1 MDKIDQAILHTMQDG
16 IPILKEPFAEVAKK
30 IGISHDEVI
39 ARLRRLI
46 SDGVIRRFGVSVNQR
61 KVGIAANA
69 LVVWKVPQNR
79 VEEVGK
85 AMSSYSEITHCY
97 ERQTIPEKW
106 KYNVFTVIH
115 GYDHESCKQIIKK
128 LSRAIGL
135 KEYLVLFSVRQFKR
149 TSVATLNHSYS

>member
-1 MDKIDQAILHTMQDG
+1 MDKINQAILYTMQDG
-16 IPILKEPFAEVAKK
+16 IPILKEPFVEVARK
-30 IGISHDEVI
+30 IGISQDEVI
-39 ARLRRLI
+39 ARLKRLI
-46 SDGVIRRFGVSVNQR
+46 NDGVIRRFGVSVNQR
-61 KVGIAANA
+61 KVGIVANA
-69 LVVWKVPQNR
+69 LVAWKVPQNC

-97 ERQTIPEKW
+97 ERQTIPGKW
-106 KYNVFTVIH
+106 EYNLFIVIH
-115 GYDHESCKQIIKK
+115 GYDHESRKQFIKK